1 MNGNSIVLDTNI
13 ILYLLNGDDYL
24 ADFLNHKELYVSIIS
39 EIELLGYTQITEQEK
54 VIIKEFLT
62 ECIIIN
68 ISEKIKEKCIQL
80 KQKYKIK
87 TPDALVTSTALFLN
101 LPLISADKGFSK
113 IENLNFL
120 HYTF

>member
-1 MNGNSIVLDTNI
+1 MSGNSIVLDTNI

-68 ISEKIKEKCIQL
+68 ISEKIK
-80 KQKYKIK
+80 